1 MSILESV
8 ISGIVQGAT
17 EFLPISSSG
26 HLVILHTIF
35 GYKEPKVL
43 EDVLFHFSTLFA
55 VIIFFRKDIAGLFK
69 DKKKILL
76 IITGSI
82 PVALAGF
89 FFYETIERL
98 FVNVKVVGIA
108 LLVTGVWILLGS
120 FTSRNARG
128 ETQKSKLSLWHALLI
143 GIGQTIALIPGISR
157 SGATISTA
165 LLLKWDRKEAFT
177 FSFLLSVPA
186 ILGAV
191 LYKMKDLLLV
201 GLVDVGTLACGG
213 AVACIVG
220 IAALW
225 FLKKVLLGGKLYY
238 FSIYCW
244 IAGLIILFI

>member
-1 MSILESV
+1 MSIFESV

-43 EDVLFHFSTLFA
+43 EDILFHFGTLFA
-55 VIIFFRKDIAGLFK
+55 VIIFFRKDIVGLFK
-69 DKKKILL
+69 DKKKFLL
-76 IITGSI
+76 IIAGSI
-82 PVALAGF
+82 PVAFAGF
-89 FFYETIERL
+89 FFYGIIEQL
-98 FVNVKVVGIA
+98 FVNVKAVGIA
-108 LLVTGVWILLGS
+108 LLVAGLWILLGS
-120 FTSRNARG
+120 FASRNV
-128 ETQKSKLSLWHALLI
+128 KV
-143 GIGQTIALIPGISR
+143 ALIPGISR

-165 LLLKWDRKEAFT
+165 LLLKRDRKEAFT

-191 LYKMKDLLLV
+191 LYKMKDLFLV
-201 GLVDVGTLACGG
+201 GLVDVGVLACGS